1 MFNAYSRLAMRN
13 SRRLRGPLRMPTAG
27 EGIDDPREA
36 ETWNARVSLIE
47 ELSMARAP
55 EVALFPPLLRTVSRL
70 SARSARLVR
79 AGDRVL
85 RYAFPA

>member
-1 MFNAYSRLAMRN
+1 VV
-13 SRRLRGPLRMPTAG
+13 
-27 EGIDDPREA
+27 EA
-36 ETWNARVSLIE
+36 ETWGARMSLVE

-55 EVALFPPLLRTVSRL
+55 EVDEFPPVLRTVSRL

-85 RYAFPA
+85 RYAFPD